1 MERVKL
7 GGSDIEVPRLCL
19 GTWNMDGSQAWGP
32 QSDEESISVIRQ
44 VVESGFNFIDTAI
57 AYGGGH
63 SEEVVGRA
71 LEGMRQGA
79 IVATKLVQCDP
90 ATAESQL
97 DAALER
103 MRTDYVDL
111 FIVHWPSESGSLD
124 DFMAEME
131 RLRDKGKCR
140 AVGVSNFNLEQMKV
154 AVRHGAVSLQP
165 PFNVVWR
172 IIDRDVLPFCR
183 EHNVAVT
190 PYSPLAQGL
199 LTGRFT
205 RGGEVASGGPRS
217 SNRLFK
223 EPVFSK
229 AKVAASVVDR
239 VADEIGATSSQ
250 VALAWLLH
258 TEGVTSPIVGVSSMK
273 QWEGNVKALDIN
285 LTPEQYSRISDAGME
300 VWSEFADDAT
310 MWG

>member
-7 GGSDIEVPRLCL
+7 GSSDIEVPRLCL
-19 GTWNMDGSQAWGP
+19 GTWNMDGSKGWGP
-32 QSDEESISVIRQ
+32 ESDEESIRIIRQ
-44 VVESGFNFIDTAI
+44 VVDSGFNFIDTAI

-71 LEGMRQGA
+71 LEGMREKA

-90 ATAESQL
+90 VKAEGEL
-97 DAALER
+97 DRALGR
-103 MRTDYVDL
+103 MRTDYLDL
-111 FIVHWPSESGSLD
+111 FIVHWPSASGSLD
-124 DFMAEME
+124 DFMAEMA
-131 RLRDKGKCR
+131 RLRDKGKCK
-140 AVGVSNFNLEQMKV
+140 AVGVSNFNLEQMQV
-154 AVRHGAVSLQP
+154 AARRGAVSLQP

-205 RGGEVASGGPRS
+205 REGEAVPAGIRAA
-217 SNRLFK
+217 NVLFK
-223 EPVFSK
+223 EPVFTK
-229 AKVAASVVDR
+229 AKAAARVVDR

-273 QWEGNVKALDIN
+273 QWQDNVKALEVG
-285 LTPEQYSRISDAGME
+285 LTPKQYSRISEAGTK
-300 VWSEFADDAT
+300 VWSEFSDDAT
-310 MWG
+310 MWR